1 MLLLI
6 LVALPIFLFFFVL
19 HKNRGNGQ
27 VLLPPGPPGLPFIG
41 NLHQLD
47 NSAPHRYFWNLSKQY
62 GPLMSLRLGSV
73 PTLVVSSAK
82 MAKEVM
88 KTHDLEFSS
97 RPSMV
102 GPQKLSYNGL
112 DWAFAPYND
121 YWRQMRK
128 LCGLQLFNTK
138 RVQSFHSVREEVH
151 RMIEKISKLASEDK
165 GSTTQSMTLSQTSI
179 RSGSASINRPSAG
192 VDVWIDVRIVAVL
205 ILRPSAAISPCCCI
219 NLSEMLMGLTSTTI
233 CRVAFGKR
241 LSGLYGRLEKN
252 FKEFDKFY
260 QEIIDDHL
268 DPKRRKSNQEDIT
281 DVLLKLQNNRSLAI
295 DITFD
300 HIKAVLMNI
309 FFGGTDTSAAT
320 LVWAMTA
327 LMQEEVRNL
336 VGEKGS
342 VDEDDLQ
349 NLPYLKAVVK
359 ETMRLH
365 PAVPLLVPRETTQT
379 CKIDG
384 YEIPPK
390 TLVYVNAWAI
400 GRDPEAWDNPQE
412 FLPERFIG
420 STIDFKGQDF
430 ELVPFGAGRRGCP
443 GLYMGAVQVELTLAN
458 LRCAFD
464 WELPVGMKKEDLDTE
479 VIPGVTMHKKTA
491 LCLTHVSSTF
501 KASLRFS
508 ALANAITLKN
518 LIRKGIPAVLRP
530 KVWFS
535 LSGAA
540 KKKSTVTESYYNDL
554 IKAVD
559 SKITPATRQ
568 IDQNGIEMN

>member
-1 MLLLI
+1 MILLLI

-47 NSAPHRYFWNLSKQY
+47 NSAPHRYFWQLSKQY

-112 DWAFAPYND
+112 DLAFAPYND

-128 LCGLQLFNTK
+128 VCVLQLFNTK
-138 RVQSFHSVREEVH
+138 RVQSFHSVREEEVH
-151 RMIEKISKLASEDK
+151 RVIEKISKLASEDK
-165 GSTTQSMTLSQTSI
+165 G
-179 RSGSASINRPSAG
+179 
-192 VDVWIDVRIVAVL
+192 
-205 ILRPSAAISPCCCI
+205 I
-219 NLSEMLMGLTSTTI
+219 NLSEMLMALTSTTI
-233 CRVAFGKR
+233 CRVAFGKRYEDEGHERSRFHSLLNEGQAMFVSFFISDYFPSMGWVDR

-281 DVLLKLQNNRSLAI
+281 DVLLKLQNDRSFAI

-327 LMQEEVRNL
+327 LMQNTEAMKRVQEEVRNL

-458 LRCAFD
+458 LLCAFD

-479 VIPGVTMHKKTA
+479 VKPGVTMHKKIA
-491 LCLTHVSSTF
+491 LCLV
-501 KASLRFS
+501 AR
-508 ALANAITLKN
+508 N
-518 LIRKGIPAVLRP
+518 
-530 KVWFS
+530 
-535 LSGAA
+535 
-540 KKKSTVTESYYNDL
+540 YN
-554 IKAVD
+554 
-559 SKITPATRQ
+559 
-568 IDQNGIEMN
+568 

>member
-1 MLLLI
+1 MMLLLI

-47 NSAPHRYFWNLSKQY
+47 NSAPHRYFWQLSKQY

-112 DWAFAPYND
+112 DLAFAPYND

-128 LCGLQLFNTK
+128 VCVLQLFNTK
-138 RVQSFHSVREEVH
+138 RVQSFHSVREEEVH
-151 RMIEKISKLASEDK
+151 RMIEKISKLASEDN
-165 GSTTQSMTLSQTSI
+165 G
-179 RSGSASINRPSAG
+179 
-192 VDVWIDVRIVAVL
+192 
-205 ILRPSAAISPCCCI
+205 I
-219 NLSEMLMGLTSTTI
+219 NLSEMLMALTSTTI
-233 CRVAFGKR
+233 CRVAFGKRYEDEGHERSRFHSLLNEGQAMFASFFISDYFPLMGWVDR

-327 LMQEEVRNL
+327 LMQNTKAMKRVQEEVRNL

-458 LRCAFD
+458 LLCAFD

-491 LCLTHVSSTF
+491 LCLV
-501 KASLRFS
+501 AR
-508 ALANAITLKN
+508 N
-518 LIRKGIPAVLRP
+518 
-530 KVWFS
+530 
-535 LSGAA
+535 
-540 KKKSTVTESYYNDL
+540 YN
-554 IKAVD
+554 
-559 SKITPATRQ
+559 
-568 IDQNGIEMN
+568 